1 MFKKPNN
8 SGFTLVEVIIA
19 INISVILFLIISLA
33 YYTSQNTY
41 KKTDRRA
48 EITQNSRVILDRIIR
63 ELRQAQSV
71 TTPLPADN
79 SNPATLPSEIEFEDG
94 HDIST
99 ITYIRYYLSGTN
111 IKREVARYY
120 FTEAPTAYVHYYDTN
135 QYGDSPVKD
144 SVEDEIIGEYAT
156 DLEFWGNNLI
166 NINLYLIKNSETI
179 TISTSIYGRNL

>member
-79 SNPATLPSEIEFEDG
+79 S
-94 HDIST
+94 
-99 ITYIRYYLSGTN
+99 
-111 IKREVARYY
+111 
-120 FTEAPTAYVHYYDTN
+120 TN